1 MLGGSK
7 SQLTT
12 SRSPR
17 KEELSAE
24 PKIPEFPLTAEE
36 ALNRHSN
43 MLNDYE
49 KQEIAEYSKKIYYL
63 GQNCKSKVKGHV
75 IKMVPNTNPP
85 KPRSSK
91 DRRSSQASA

>member
-1 MLGGSK
+1 MLVSK

-24 PKIPEFPLTAEE
+24 PKMPEFPLTSEE
-36 ALNRHSN
+36 ALTHYSSV
-43 MLNDYE
+43 LNDYE
-49 KQEIAEYSKKIYYL
+49 KQEIMDYNKKIYYL

-85 KPRSSK
+85 K
-91 DRRSSQASA
+91 